1 MPQGNRAA
9 DREVAV
15 MRFVQ
20 ARWRGARILRGF
32 MIAAVGHLLTGC
44 AAVTKD
50 VDAYYR
56 QIGPAG

>member
-1 MPQGNRAA
+1 
-9 DREVAV
+9 

-20 ARWRGARILRGF
+20 ARLRGAWIWRGYVIP
-32 MIAAVGHLLTGC
+32 AVGLFLAGC

-56 QIGPAG
+56 QIGLAG

>member
-1 MPQGNRAA
+1 MPRGNRTA

-20 ARWRGARILRGF
+20 ARLRGAWIWRGYVIP
-32 MIAAVGHLLTGC
+32 AVGLFLAGC

-56 QIGPAG
+56 QIGLAG